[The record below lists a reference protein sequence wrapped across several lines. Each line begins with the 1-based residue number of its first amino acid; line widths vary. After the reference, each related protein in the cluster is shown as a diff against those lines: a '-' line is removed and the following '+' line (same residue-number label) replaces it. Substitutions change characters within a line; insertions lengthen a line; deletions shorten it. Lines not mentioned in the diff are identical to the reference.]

1 MNSQQLIETHE
12 SLCNFSR
19 ELLQEK
25 VQNYSGDG
33 DVFTNFNRVEHLKIC
48 STTTGILARMA
59 DKFGRLITHINT
71 NGGLVGDEGFQDS
84 VVDLINYLVFLYCSE
99 ATSIGDQYA
108 QNKNGTTPI
117 Q

>member
-1 MNSQQLIETHE
+1 MNQDKLLETHE
-12 SLCNFSR
+12 SLCLYAR

-33 DVFTNFNRVEHLKIC
+33 DVFTNFRRVENLKIC

-71 NGGLVGDEGFQDS
+71 DGGLVGDESFKDS
-84 VVDLINYLVFLYCSE
+84 VIDLINYLIFLYCSE
-99 ATSIGDQYA
+99 KPNIEE
-108 QNKNGTTPI
+108 KKWKH
-117 Q
+117 